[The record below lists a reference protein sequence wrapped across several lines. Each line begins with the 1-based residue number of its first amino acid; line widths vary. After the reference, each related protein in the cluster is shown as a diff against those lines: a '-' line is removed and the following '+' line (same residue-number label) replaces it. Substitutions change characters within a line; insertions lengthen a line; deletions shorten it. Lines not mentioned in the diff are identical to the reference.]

1 MPMIRRTGAMLV
13 GTLLLCSLPT
23 LASEQA
29 ELGLVLNQLT
39 QMEAALARAR
49 AQATQDSQH
58 RFFFDY
64 PRAQADIGLLREGIK
79 QYLTP
84 SRAQPQPEGPLAGQY
99 RREHSHE

>member
-1 MPMIRRTGAMLV
+1 MPIIRHRAAMLA
-13 GTLLLCSLPT
+13 GTLLLYALPT
-23 LASEQA
+23 FASEQA
-29 ELGLVLNQLT
+29 ELGLVLSQLT

-64 PRAQADIGLLREGIK
+64 RRAEADIGLLRQGIE

-84 SRAQPQPEGPLAGQY
+84 SRAQPQPDGPLAGQY
-99 RREHSHE
+99 RREHPHE